1 MNEEMNKNYF
11 DIKKQMVT
19 NFFRLYQEQKMI
31 KRKT

>member
-11 DIKKQMVT
+11 DIKKQMVA